1 MQEIWV
7 QAFAAVFEA
16 VLIYYWVRAFSKN
29 KANKRIQIIF
39 EVAGVSVWIFI
50 SLVFL
55 KNPLALI
62 SFTAIGCIVIF
73 GLSLI
78 QI

>member
-39 EVAGVSVWIFI
+39 EVAGVSV
-50 SLVFL
+50 
-55 KNPLALI
+55 
-62 SFTAIGCIVIF
+62 
-73 GLSLI
+73 
-78 QI
+78 